1 MNEQMAPDGTLR
13 SRNMKTKK
21 WLIGVVA
28 TSFVGLHLLTWAL
41 GVPAIHNRA
50 VSAVV
55 VAWEL
60 KHEGKI
66 VDIKPVR
73 PRCRFGPAF
82 AISPCL
88 IVSRLSCQTSST
100 GAEWGWSLYL
110 WYGFGVKR
118 LWFRGAMA

>member
-1 MNEQMAPDGTLR
+1 
-13 SRNMKTKK
+13 MKTKR
-21 WLIGVVA
+21 WTIAVAGTCFVV
-28 TSFVGLHLLTWAL
+28 LLLLTWTF
-41 GVPAIHNRA
+41 GVPAIHNQA

-66 VDIKPVR
+66 VDIKPVK

-100 GAEWGWSLYL
+100 GAERGWSLYL